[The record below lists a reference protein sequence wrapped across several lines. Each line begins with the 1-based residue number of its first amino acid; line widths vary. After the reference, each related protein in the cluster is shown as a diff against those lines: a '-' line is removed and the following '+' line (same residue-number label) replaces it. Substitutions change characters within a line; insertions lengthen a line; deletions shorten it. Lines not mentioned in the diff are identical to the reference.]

1 MKKLF
6 YILYLL
12 LIMLA
17 CISQKPE
24 KQEIKFINE
33 AVALTKNSGKLVII
47 EFWAPGC
54 STSVRLKDE
63 IFENTKTS
71 QFLNNNFILAKVSPD
86 NPLYDP
92 LRRHLRIEFRN
103 SVLILDQN
111 GNEID
116 RTVSYDG
123 NKEAYL
129 KFLSEVSAGKNLYN
143 VVIAAYRKDTLDV
156 LNNYLLANKL
166 LIRYSLKDAI
176 KKYNNVLLYDKHDL
190 LGLNKECK
198 LKIAGCRSILAKA
211 PDNQ

>member
-1 MKKLF
+1 
-6 YILYLL
+6 
-12 LIMLA
+12 MLA

-24 KQEIKFINE
+24 KQEIKFVNE
-33 AVALTKNSGKLVII
+33 AVAQTKNSGKLVII
-47 EFWAPGC
+47 EFWAPEC

-92 LRRHLRIEFRN
+92 LRKHLRIEFRN

-129 KFLSEVSAGKNLYN
+129 KFLNDVSAGKNLYN
-143 VVIAAYRKDTLDV
+143 VVFSAYKKDTLDV

-198 LKIAGCRSILAKA
+198 FKIDECRSILAKA
-211 PDNQ
+211 PEIQ

>member
-1 MKKLF
+1 
-6 YILYLL
+6 
-12 LIMLA
+12 MLA

-33 AVALTKNSGKLVII
+33 AVAQTKNSGKLVII
-47 EFWAPGC
+47 EFWAPEC
-54 STSVRLKDE
+54 SSSVRLKDE
-63 IFENTKTS
+63 IFENTETS
-71 QFLNNNFILAKVSPD
+71 QFLNKNFILAKVSPD

-92 LRRHLRIEFRN
+92 LRKHLRIEFRN

-129 KFLSEVSAGKNLYN
+129 KFLNEVSAGKNLYN
-143 VVIAAYRKDTLDV
+143 VVISAYRKDTLDV

-166 LIRYSLKDAI
+166 LMRYSLKDAI

-198 LKIAGCRSILAKA
+198 FKIEECRSVLIKS
-211 PDNQ
+211 PEIR